1 MTTYNTA
8 YKSGTFNGAPGAGS
22 TTFTVAGFTPA
33 PGDVGRIII
42 ITSGNARLQH
52 REITG
57 VSGQDIT
64 VAHSWDTNNFIDTSS
79 DGRATDVLPASGDAC
94 VISYNADDLISSDA
108 DLTLTDANHLKID
121 AIRVETGAYI
131 HFKDYHIEW
140 DYSSVLIGSGAG
152 LILGYYGFV
161 PGEDGYTKHA
171 CHITEI
177 ATTAALGIAI
187 DITDSMGMLDIYGGS
202 VYCESGTPIWRAYE
216 NAADSRDVQ
225 VRWVD
230 FTAYGNFGAGTD
242 GDRSM
247 FIRCTA
253 VNGVTILGF
262 LYPRSAVARVE
273 ISALN
278 CDQAGFVFIDSV
290 NGGPSGRLSFP
301 RIVDIKDKVIR
312 SFGSSAHTGNNVLEV
327 IAKKSEIDSA
337 PTFIES
343 DGAPASGT
351 HIYRYGNLVRPTF
364 IDSTGAT
371 VTDNIKNRLY
381 DTTPTFI
388 EEQSVTSGE
397 YPEVFVRHTDIATVA
412 GDLNLSDGTQ
422 YAPYSLRSVSYGKQ
436 FSNSSISVEDTFEPK
451 VVLLNDGLITET
463 TKATVDAYSE
473 LESPE
478 KFYDRAVSWLEANIT
493 SETDF
498 LVSRSGSTIDAG
510 SYNVTIDA
518 TAGSAFAFDGST
530 ITIKASTFTG
540 SITTTGTFTRA
551 NGATVVGTVTD
562 SGGTQFS
569 TSLEVTG
576 LTSTNIY
583 LEDNTGTQV
592 DYQTNVT
599 GTYNYA
605 ATLGSTGTWKL
616 VIDRAGYIARV
627 NTFTADGNLKGF
639 SGALTQLTQPSG
651 AAMYTGSNS
660 ALLSVVPNP
669 DGSRMNIRIGNGTV
683 TAQQIFDECEDALAT
698 NDGMKYLANG
708 GGRVEF
714 AALPTGTFLFMKSN
728 VRLIRDNVGDSSA
741 TVEAFVTSSD
751 AEILD
756 NSNGDV
762 QFVTVTRAQQLIE
775 YDHAIYIDAVS
786 GTNANVYP
794 YGTESNPVNSW
805 SNAKV
810 LADFYGFREVH
821 FKGSLS
827 LDSDA
832 EGYIFFGG
840 GVNDTLNTSIYSVAG
855 STFKELNMSGSGTG
869 ARVCENVN
877 LINGITNLKG
887 TFTLCAFN
895 EQLSVA
901 ANADIIFSRCLSG
914 LPGIAAPQITL
925 NTNTQVSIR
934 DYDGGL
940 VLSGSTAGCN
950 TTADFTSGKC
960 TLDNTNTGGVI
971 SVRGITS
978 TAFTDNSAGATID
991 STGVHEQPTQALI
1004 DYDVDTKTNIK
1015 PSVGI

>member
-8 YKSGTFNGAPGAGS
+8 YKSGTLNGAPGAGS

-33 PGDVGRIII
+33 SGDVGRIII

-64 VAHSWDTNNFIDTSS
+64 VAHPWDTNNFIDTSS
-79 DGRATDVLPASGDAC
+79 DGRATDVLPSGGDAC

-108 DLTLTDANHLKID
+108 DLTLTDVNHLKID

-161 PGEDGYTKHA
+161 QGEDGYTKNA

-253 VNGVTILGF
+253 VNGATILGF

-381 DTTPTFI
+381 DTNSTFI
-388 EEQSVTSGE
+388 EEETVTNGA

-436 FSNSSISVEDTFEPK
+436 FANSSISVEDTFEPNI
-451 VVLLNDGLITET
+451 VLLNDGLITQS
-463 TKATVDAYSE
+463 TKSVVDAYSE

-518 TAGSAFAFDGST
+518 TAGSVFAFDGST

-540 SITTTGTFTRA
+540 NITTTGAFTLT
-551 NGATVVGTVTD
+551 NGAVGVGTFI
-562 SGGTQFS
+562 SSAGTQ
-569 TSLEVTG
+569 TSIS
-576 LTSTNIY
+576 LTFNNLTNSFVEIF
-583 LEDNTGTQV
+583 DNTGASVQRYTN
-592 DYQTNVT
+592 QTGSLVYIT
-599 GTYNYA
+599 P
-605 ATLGSTGTWKL
+605 LGSTGTWSYIVDRPGYRPIKSTFDPTISNL
-616 VIDRAGYIARV
+616 IIDGTQ
-627 NTFTADGNLKGF
+627 NQLLTAQGN
-639 SGALTQLTQPSG
+639 P
-651 AAMYTGSNS
+651 MYTGS
-660 ALLSVVPNP
+660 
-669 DGSRMNIRIGNGTV
+669 
-683 TAQQIFDECEDALAT
+683 
-698 NDGMKYLANG
+698 
-708 GGRVEF
+708 
-714 AALPTGTFLFMKSN
+714 
-728 VRLIRDNVGDSSA
+728 
-741 TVEAFVTSSD
+741 TSS
-751 AEILD
+751 
-756 NSNGDV
+756 
-762 QFVTVTRAQQLIE
+762 FVTVTYDFVTPQLSIE
-775 YDHAIYIDAVS
+775 IGDSAVS
-786 GTNANVYP
+786 PQVIIDEVELSLVTADGIRWQKENNTLVTFDDLPGAGPILFLQDNIRLKRATA
-794 YGTESNPVNSW
+794 GDVNSAV
-805 SNAKV
+805 NGYV
-810 LADFYGFREVH
+810 L
-821 FKGSLS
+821 SS
-827 LDSDA
+827 
-832 EGYIFFGG
+832 EGVAVD
-840 GVNDTLNTSIYSVAG
+840 GVNG
-855 STFKELNMSGSGTG
+855 
-869 ARVCENVN
+869 NVN
-877 LINGITNLKG
+877 YIASPDYATPVWGALLSSHNVSSSFGELI
-887 TFTLCAFN
+887 
-895 EQLSVA
+895 
-901 ANADIIFSRCLSG
+901 
-914 LPGIAAPQITL
+914 
-925 NTNTQVSIR
+925 
-934 DYDGGL
+934 
-940 VLSGSTAGCN
+940 
-950 TTADFTSGKC
+950 
-960 TLDNTNTGGVI
+960 
-971 SVRGITS
+971 
-978 TAFTDNSAGATID
+978 
-991 STGVHEQPTQALI
+991 QAL
-1004 DYDVDTKTNIK
+1004 DTKTNIK
-1015 PSVGI
+1015 PSVSI